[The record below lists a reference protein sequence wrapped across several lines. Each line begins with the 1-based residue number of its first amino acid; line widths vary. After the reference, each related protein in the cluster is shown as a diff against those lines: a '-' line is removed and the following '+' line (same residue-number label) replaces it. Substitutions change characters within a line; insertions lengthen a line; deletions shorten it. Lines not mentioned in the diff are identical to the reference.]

1 MQKRHSFLDRNAL
14 LVLACSRPLTSAD
27 SALLAAHGIGSSVL
41 GPAPP
46 AWLAKWAALTLGYIV
61 VSIQAGLAG
70 HCPSVEDMSLP
81 AEPSRNASDSD
92 DDSE

>member
-14 LVLACSRPLTSAD
+14 LVLACSRPLTEAD
-27 SALLAAHGIGSSVL
+27 SALLASHGIGSSVL

-61 VSIQAGLAG
+61 VSIGARSAV
-70 HCPSVEDMSLP
+70 HCPGVEEGLP
-81 AEPSRNASDSD
+81 AEPFRKASGLG
-92 DDSE
+92 E